1 VIVRVHETVIA
12 FGPAKDFSCAIG
24 KHLIH
29 VHVVRGAGTSLV
41 DVDHELIA
49 KRPVRDLVGGFH
61 DCFANPSVDASELH
75 VGSCGG
81 FLDEDGCDHQMGR
94 RPQPADR
101 EILNGTRS
109 LDAVV
114 RVGRNRVLAER
125 IVLDA
130 GHGWGSRLWALAS
143 RLWAAALGSRLLV
156 TSCSNYTGPML
167 SSFFDSVLS
176 LIVRTSTDLP
186 PDVRAAMKV
195 AMAQEQTG
203 TQSSQALTVIA
214 QNIDLAADGEGA
226 ICQDT
231 GMPTF
236 EVKTPV
242 GVNQLVLKKQ
252 IRDAIAEATKR
263 GKLRPNSVDS
273 LTGANSGN
281 NLGPGTP
288 IMHVEQWENDD
299 EIEVKLILKGGG
311 CENMNAQYSLPA
323 ELSGIGR
330 ADRSIEGVRKCIL
343 HAVWHAQGK
352 GCAPGAIGVCIGGDR
367 TSGYVHAKEQLFR
380 TLDDVNPDSRLAA
393 LESSIMGEVNKLGI
407 GAMGFGGRVSLI
419 GCKVGALNR
428 LPASF
433 FVSVAYDCWAYRR
446 LGVVIDAQSGD
457 IKRWLYRD
465 GSRPV
470 VHMAD
475 QSGFPRTGREIA
487 LRTPITEEQVRSLK
501 VGDVVL
507 LSGRAFTGRDAV
519 HHHLMKHDAPVD
531 LRGGV
536 IYHCGPVVA
545 KEGGGWRVTAAGPT
559 TSIREEPYQA
569 DVIARNGVRMVIG
582 KGGMGTKTL
591 AALQKSGA
599 VYLNAIGGAAQFY
612 ARTIKSVDGVS
623 LMEFGTPEAMWHLTI
638 EDFPAIVTMDAH
650 GNSLHKDVEQES
662 AQALTAIGG

>member
-1 VIVRVHETVIA
+1 
-12 FGPAKDFSCAIG
+12 
-24 KHLIH
+24 
-29 VHVVRGAGTSLV
+29 
-41 DVDHELIA
+41 
-49 KRPVRDLVGGFH
+49 
-61 DCFANPSVDASELH
+61 
-75 VGSCGG
+75 
-81 FLDEDGCDHQMGR
+81 
-94 RPQPADR
+94 
-101 EILNGTRS
+101 
-109 LDAVV
+109 
-114 RVGRNRVLAER
+114 
-125 IVLDA
+125 
-130 GHGWGSRLWALAS
+130 
-143 RLWAAALGSRLLV
+143 
-156 TSCSNYTGPML
+156 ML

-176 LIVRTSTDLP
+176 LVVRTSTDLP

-195 AMAQEQTG
+195 AMAQEQAG

-214 QNIDLAADGEGA
+214 QNIDLAADSEGA

-242 GVNQLVLKKQ
+242 GVNQIVLKTQ
-252 IRDAIAEATKR
+252 IREAVSEATRR

-273 LTGANSGN
+273 LTGDNSGT

-288 IMHVEQWENDD
+288 IIHFEQWENDD

-311 CENMNAQYSLPA
+311 CENMNAQYSLPT
-323 ELSGIGR
+323 ELTGLGR

-367 TSGYVHAKEQLFR
+367 TSGYVQAKEQLFR
-380 TLDDVNPDSRLAA
+380 TLDDVNPDPRLAE
-393 LESSIMGEVNKLGI
+393 LEASIMGEVNKLGI

-446 LGVVIDAQSGD
+446 LGIVLDAKSGD

-465 GSRPV
+465 AASPV

-519 HHHLMKHDAPVD
+519 HHHLMTHDAPVD

-545 KEGGGWRVTAAGPT
+545 KEGDGWRVTAAGPT

-569 DVIARNGVRMVIG
+569 DVIARNGVRVVIG
-582 KGGMGTKTL
+582 KGGMGAKTL
-591 AALQKSGA
+591 AGLQKSGA

-623 LMEFGTPEAMWHLTI
+623 LMEFGTPEAMWHLTV
-638 EDFPAIVTMDAH
+638 EEFPAIVTMDAH